1 MGPDKFDMLLAR
13 ARTEGSV
20 LVIVRLCVPF
30 RPEGELADDA
40 AVRSQRAAI
49 AGAQNALLKELSTR
63 GVGSVKKSEYTPFIS
78 MAVDANA
85 LLRLKSSAEVAD
97 ITEDAIVPAAA
108 QE

>member
-1 MGPDKFDMLLAR
+1 MSPDKFDMLLAR

-20 LVIVRLCVPF
+20 LVVVRLCVPF
-30 RPEGELADDA
+30 RPEGELADA

-49 AGAQNALLKELSTR
+49 ARAQNALLKELPAR

-78 MAVDANA
+78 MAVDADA
-85 LLRLKSSAEVAD
+85 LLRLKSAAEVAD